1 MSYSGSM
8 ALSSFYMPQ
17 SVSNQTISSGLFEGC
32 LSKQNLFHNEFSMP
46 SLGGNT
52 ALIFSVS
59 LQSDGDVN
67 LPTASVGI
75 NGADTIS
82 TRVSSQVCT
91 EAFASQRSYQ
101 SSNPFICTKSKI
113 ELTVNIFDSGDLVYL
128 NRSIF
133 LLLPIKD

>member
-59 LQSDGDVN
+59 LQSDGD
-67 LPTASVGI
+67 ASHPAASI
-75 NGADTIS
+75 QISNSDTIT
-82 TRVSSQVCT
+82 TRVGTQV
-91 EAFASQRSYQ
+91 ASANASAQRAYNSTNPIITTR
-101 SSNPFICTKSKI
+101 SNIS
-113 ELTVNIFDSGDLVYL
+113 LTTQIFDSGDLVVTDTFAM
-128 NRSIF
+128 IV
-133 LLLPIKD
+133 LPIKD